1 MDHQFSPEVL
11 NKLKQIESK
20 LSEKK
25 QDLGVYLDSL
35 FYSDYLTY
43 WDYIHL
49 DTLMTL
55 QKPRTAFPDE
65 QIFIMYHQITELYF
79 KLCLVEYDQLAER
92 GAAGTLTGEF
102 LKTRVLRIANY
113 FDALITSFR
122 IMRDG
127 MEREQFLKYRLALTP
142 ASGFQSGQYRM
153 IEIRST
159 DFVNLVAHARREKFN
174 GKEADDSLVVEMF
187 DHIYWR
193 SGATEEGSGKKT
205 LTLQQFEEK
214 YGSEFIALAK
224 SSRTANL
231 YALYRNLPEAEQTEE
246 LRQALRWLDANI
258 NVNWKLQHVWS
269 ASHYLEKK
277 PEDIA
282 ATGGTNWKQYLPPS
296 LQLNI
301 FFPQLWARTEI
312 VNWGKGPMSRENF
325 GVKA

>member
-1 MDHQFSPEVL
+1 MSHHFSPEIL
-11 NKLKQIESK
+11 NKLKQLETK
-20 LSEKK
+20 LTEKK

-35 FYSDYLTY
+35 YYSDYLTY

-49 DTLMTL
+49 DTLLSL
-55 QKPRTAFPDE
+55 QNPRTAFPDE
-65 QIFIMYHQITELYF
+65 HIFIMYHQITELYF
-79 KLCLVEYDQLAER
+79 KLCLLEYDQLAQR
-92 GAAGTLTGEF
+92 GTNGTLTGLF
-102 LKTRVLRIANY
+102 FQTRVLRIANY

-159 DFVNLVAHARREKFN
+159 DFVNLVAASKRDDLKEK
-174 GKEADDSLVVEMF
+174 KADDLTVFE
-187 DHIYWR
+187 HIYWR
-193 SGATEEGSGKKT
+193 SGATEEGTGKKS

-214 YGSEFIALAK
+214 YGAIFLQLANENK
-224 SSRTANL
+224 TTNL
-231 YALYRNLPEAEQTEE
+231 SALYRNLPDAEKTDE
-246 LRQALRWLDANI
+246 LRNALRWLDANV
-258 NVNWKLQHVWS
+258 NVNWKLQHVMS

-296 LQLNI
+296 MQLNV
-301 FFPQLWARTEI
+301 FFPELWSKEEL
-312 VNWGKGPMSRENF
+312 NDWGRSPMKKEAF
-325 GVKA
+325 GVKQ

>member
-1 MDHQFSPEVL
+1 MADFSPEILDKLQQLQTKL
-11 NKLKQIESK
+11 NDKQ
-20 LSEKK
+20 
-25 QDLGVYLDSL
+25 QDLGVYLDSMI
-35 FYSDYLTY
+35 YADYLNY
-43 WDYIHL
+43 WDYIQL
-49 DTLMTL
+49 DTLLTL

-65 QIFIMYHQITELYF
+65 KIFIMYHQITELYF
-79 KLCLVEYDQLAER
+79 KLCQLEYDQLAER
-92 GAAGTLTGEF
+92 GKSGTLTGEF
-102 LKTRVLRIANY
+102 FRTRVLRIANY

-127 MEREQFLKYRLALTP
+127 MEREQFLKYRLSLTP

-159 DFVNLVAHARREKFN
+159 DFINLVAAKSRDKVSSQS
-174 GKEADDSLVVEMF
+174 SLTDLF

-193 SGATEEGSGKKT
+193 SGATEDGSGKKT

-214 YGSEFIALAK
+214 YGATFLALGQEN
-224 SSRTANL
+224 RDTNL
-231 YALYRNLPEAEQTEE
+231 AALWRNLPEVEKTEE
-246 LRQALRWLDANI
+246 LKKALRWLDANV

-296 LQLNI
+296 LQLNV
-301 FFPQLWARTEI
+301 FFPELWSAEELAD
-312 VNWGKGPMSRENF
+312 WGKGPMKRD
-325 GVKA
+325 GDV